1 MKRSVSLILF
11 LIIFTLSVFVL
22 NTGHSFASFNQNDLM
37 DDGVFD
43 NSTSM
48 SATSIDSFL
57 NQFSGSCISTNNGF
71 STADPQGW
79 SDAQNKYLFGSNVSG
94 GQAIYDVAQLYHINP
109 QVILATLQKEQSVVT
124 GAKGC
129 HYDRPNPQDSSQL
142 YTCTM
147 GSQSTTCT
155 DACPFS
161 YGGGCMNIA
170 MSYGCPGSCKAADE
184 GFSLQ
189 LTLGT
194 WLLRFSEQ
202 RAYGKLNGYVGYET
216 GDESLVYSGPMTT
229 GWRQRVSGGSSDYYD
244 GTYTLADGTH
254 VFIGSGATASLY
266 TYTPF
271 INGNK
276 SFVDTFEG
284 WFGSAVG
291 ELLRTSSDP
300 TVYLVNGA
308 VKYPIADIN
317 IYNDFSPLGL
327 RFVDPSELPATTGQ
341 TVGRMVQGADG
352 ASLYFVNAGIKLGFT
367 SCAPGGDVEA
377 YGYDCSSNSYI
388 PLTIGQTNKL
398 VNGPNVTRLFKSNND
413 GTIYYMSKAYK
424 RPFTTMD
431 DIQGMHL
438 NQGINVFT
446 DAYVRSLPTWYPI
459 FKPGSLVK
467 YSNSASIYEVSDP
480 DNAFQIGSF
489 AYPQEMG
496 LSTSYRIISGG
507 FSPGAILENKL
518 LCNGNDYISTNGNT
532 YKASSTI
539 LTAYGWTSDQFL
551 TADNICA
558 NIKISQTPLSQYIRT
573 PDGTVYYVNSGQ
585 KQAFTSYNTYQS
597 ASYCN
602 NSCTL
607 ISVSTLFASSIPS
620 GSNL

>member
-1 MKRSVSLILF
+1 
-11 LIIFTLSVFVL
+11 
-22 NTGHSFASFNQNDLM
+22 
-37 DDGVFD
+37 
-43 NSTSM
+43 
-48 SATSIDSFL
+48 
-57 NQFSGSCISTNNGF
+57 
-71 STADPQGW
+71 
-79 SDAQNKYLFGSNVSG
+79 
-94 GQAIYDVAQLYHINP
+94 
-109 QVILATLQKEQSVVT
+109 
-124 GAKGC
+124 
-129 HYDRPNPQDSSQL
+129 
-142 YTCTM
+142 
-147 GSQSTTCT
+147 
-155 DACPFS
+155 
-161 YGGGCMNIA
+161 
-170 MSYGCPGSCKAADE
+170 
-184 GFSLQ
+184 
-189 LTLGT
+189 
-194 WLLRFSEQ
+194 
-202 RAYGKLNGYVGYET
+202 
-216 GDESLVYSGPMTT
+216 
-229 GWRQRVSGGSSDYYD
+229 
-244 GTYTLADGTH
+244 
-254 VFIGSGATASLY
+254 
-266 TYTPF
+266 
-271 INGNK
+271 
-276 SFVDTFEG
+276 
-284 WFGSAVG
+284 
-291 ELLRTSSDP
+291 
-300 TVYLVNGA
+300 
-308 VKYPIADIN
+308 
-317 IYNDFSPLGL
+317 
-327 RFVDPSELPATTGQ
+327 
-341 TVGRMVQGADG
+341 
-352 ASLYFVNAGIKLGFT
+352 
-367 SCAPGGDVEA
+367 
-377 YGYDCSSNSYI
+377 
-388 PLTIGQTNKL
+388 
-398 VNGPNVTRLFKSNND
+398 
-413 GTIYYMSKAYK
+413 MSKAYK

-602 NSCTL
+602 NSCNL